1 MYEKH
6 ESQIAGA
13 IHKISKHDR
22 IFAYTLLTIFSIAG
36 VIMAS
41 VMWEL
46 LSSLSA
52 NMQSMASNMQLMQ
65 QDMNQMSQYIASM
78 DKAMNHMDES
88 IGEMN
93 SMNPGSYFD
102 MDSNVKDMNHINPFR
117 YLNKLVPLND

>member
-1 MYEKH
+1 MYQEH
-6 ESQIAGA
+6 ESKIADA

-52 NMQSMASNMQLMQ
+52 NMQSMAADMKSMKYDMHTMAQYINSMDKSMSNMNSNIEDINKMNPVSYFKMDSNIE
-65 QDMNQMSQYIASM
+65 DMNQ
-78 DKAMNHMDES
+78 
-88 IGEMN
+88 
-93 SMNPGSYFD
+93 
-102 MDSNVKDMNHINPFR
+102 INPLH
-117 YLNKLVPLND
+117 YLNK